1 MFYNL
6 FYDLIVHAKEQTEVL
21 KEKIMEEKTQLTLRE
36 MSKGHIIH
44 LVSTYAMYLERL
56 NQDTMLKD
64 CMSFEQ
70 FVNDPEQA
78 WILEQY

>member
-1 MFYNL
+1 
-6 FYDLIVHAKEQTEVL
+6 
-21 KEKIMEEKTQLTLRE
+21 MEEKMQLTMRE
-36 MSKGHIIH
+36 MSKGHIVH

-56 NQDTMLKD
+56 DQATRLSE
-64 CMSFEQ
+64 CMSFEE